1 MNYTKQ
7 DLKDLVY
14 KVNGAAIEVHKRLG
28 PGLLESVYHKCL
40 LREFELREIK
50 FQSELSIPIEY
61 KGIEVNAE
69 LRCDLFIEEKLVVE
83 LKSVTEMKPI
93 FEAQILSYMN
103 LLNAPMGLL
112 INFNVTNI
120 YKEGQKHILTIYIIN
135 FGINALIKA
144 YITLYALYGSKIISN
159 EP

>member
-7 DLKDLVY
+7 DVKDLVY
-14 KVNGAAIEVHKRLG
+14 QVNGAAIEVHKSLG

-40 LREFELREIK
+40 KHELELRKIK
-50 FQSELSIPIEY
+50 FQSELLIPIQY
-61 KGIEVNAE
+61 KGIEVDAE
-69 LRCDLFIEEKLVVE
+69 LRCDFLIEEKLVVE

-103 LLNAPMGLL
+103 LLKIPIGLL

-120 YKEGQKHILTIYIIN
+120 YKECQKTYIN
-135 FGINALIKA
+135 N
-144 YITLYALYGSKIISN
+144 LYNQIWD
-159 EP
+159 